1 MILVDNYYPMTTKG
15 KKRPNGSGGERFLI
29 SVNVIGSAGPIRFVV
44 SKNDKADSVIET
56 VLKKYGREGRLPIL
70 GSNFTSFF
78 LYPANAA
85 GFYALKGT
93 EAIGSRGL
101 RNFVL
106 CKINNSNNNSVL
118 KIGRGGRLIGRLGR
132 GGPKPLRFS
141 CKGLKNRFFACEA
154 VLGGLSRSE
163 AV

>member
-15 KKRPNGSGGERFLI
+15 KKRPNSSGGERFLI
-29 SVNVIGSAGPIRFVV
+29 SINVIGSAGPIRFVV

-70 GSNFTSFF
+70 GSVVTSFF

-106 CKINNSNNNSVL
+106 CKINNSNNNSNSNGSPSSVSVGKQSGWRAWL
-118 KIGRGGRLIGRLGR
+118 QKSLSIKI
-132 GGPKPLRFS
+132 
-141 CKGLKNRFFACEA
+141 
-154 VLGGLSRSE
+154 LSH
-163 AV
+163 

>member
-1 MILVDNYYPMTTKG
+1 MILVDSYHPMTTKG
-15 KKRPNGSGGERFLI
+15 KKRPISSCGERFLI

-56 VLKKYGREGRLPIL
+56 VLKKYAREGRLPIL
-70 GSNFTSFF
+70 GFDVTAFF

-85 GFYALKGT
+85 GFDALKGT

-106 CKINNSNNNSVL
+106 CKINNINSNSNSNSNGSPSSITVGKHSGWRAWL
-118 KIGRGGRLIGRLGR
+118 QKSLSIKI
-132 GGPKPLRFS
+132 
-141 CKGLKNRFFACEA
+141 
-154 VLGGLSRSE
+154 LSH
-163 AV
+163 